1 MTFII
6 TFSAKGMRW
15 EKNLAAI
22 QSSLKSSNLLL
33 NALNKVKLLRMNTS
47 LIYRDAVVLLPF
59 VIDA

>member
-6 TFSAKGMRW
+6 TFSAKEMRW

>member
-1 MTFII
+1 
-6 TFSAKGMRW
+6 MRW